1 MESMWRVCSFFKLH
15 VFLHS
20 SCCLIIYQ
28 NQGGYQVEVWSNKSE
43 QAMANVK
50 LSKCPLEDAYMYG

>member
-1 MESMWRVCSFFKLH
+1 M
-15 VFLHS
+15 
-20 SCCLIIYQ
+20 IIYQ

-50 LSKCPLEDAYMYG
+50 LSKCPVEDAYMYG